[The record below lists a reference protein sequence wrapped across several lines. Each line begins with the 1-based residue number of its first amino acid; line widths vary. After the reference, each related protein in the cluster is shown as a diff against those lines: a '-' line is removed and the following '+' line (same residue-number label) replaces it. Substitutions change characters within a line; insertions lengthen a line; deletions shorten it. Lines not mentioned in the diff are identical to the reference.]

1 MIGLSRFVHLR
12 LQGTPIDA
20 PVYNGKGDS
29 KPPAPDPK
37 IGEAYE
43 RLSQLAEQ
51 QWDTF
56 MQEIWPE
63 IRASQAKADTR
74 ADEQWEMSRRIGER
88 LEQEAIEDRTRYKE
102 TFEPLID
109 EAVDEA
115 RRFNTA
121 EEQERQAALSMGDVT
136 AAFDR
141 NRQAQEMMM
150 RSYGIDP
157 TSGVAMG
164 VNNSSGAMEAAMR
177 AAAATRARTA
187 AEQLGWAKRADAI
200 ALGQGLPAQSVANTQ
215 LALGAGQQAAAI
227 GSLPFQNQMNAA
239 GALTDAQNNRM
250 AGWQTVGNMA
260 QQQYQS
266 QLDAWRAQQQARAQ
280 ESAGWGSA
288 LGALGG
294 AAIFAKLRP

>member
-12 LQGTPIDA
+12 LQGAPIDA
-20 PVYNGKGDS
+20 PVYNRKGGG
-29 KPPAPDPK
+29 KPPPPDPK

-43 RLSQLAEQ
+43 RLSKLAEQ

-109 EAVDEA
+109 EAVEEA

-200 ALGQGLPAQSVANTQ
+200 AMGQGLPAQSVANTQ

-227 GSLPFQNQMNAA
+227 GSLPFQNQLTAA
-239 GALTDAQNNRM
+239 GALTGAQSNRM
-250 AGWQTVGNMA
+250 AGWQASGNLA
-260 QQQYQS
+260 LQQYQS

-280 ESAGWGSA
+280 EAAGWGSA
-288 LGALGG
+288 LGSIGG
-294 AAIFAKLRP
+294 ALIFTKL